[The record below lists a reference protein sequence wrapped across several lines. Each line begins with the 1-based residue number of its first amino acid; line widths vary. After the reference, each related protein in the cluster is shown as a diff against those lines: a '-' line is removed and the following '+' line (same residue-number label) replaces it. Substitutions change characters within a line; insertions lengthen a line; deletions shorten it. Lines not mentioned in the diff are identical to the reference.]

1 MKRLALSCALLV
13 ATPALAATPT
23 PPPTTQ
29 QGAQLE
35 RVVLLARHGIRS
47 PTKPPQ
53 TLQTQT
59 GHVWAQWPV
68 APGELTDH
76 GKQALAQMVGLVRQH
91 YTQAG
96 LLPPTTCPTPGSIA
110 IWADAK
116 DHRTRESG
124 GIWAEHL
131 APACGLRAQ
140 ALPDGQE
147 DPIFAGPA
155 DPLNAQDQSAITHEF
170 EQRAR
175 TMPPTV
181 ATSLN
186 TLQAVLAPT
195 ACTTDTP
202 HCLSANMATLAWKKG
217 KPHLEGGIATGG
229 TAAENLLLEYTQG
242 MPEQAEP
249 FGGHAP
255 ASLIGQVFALHTEES
270 WLLRRLPT
278 LAARKGAPMAQAVQN
293 ALAGKPVAGVPAVTE
308 QTKLFVLSGHDTNL
322 DILATLYGLDWSFT
336 DQPDPTAPD
345 TTLAFELWRTASGP
359 HIVVRLFHQ
368 GLEALRTLATPDPAL
383 DSQVIA
389 SGPSLQALRPSRAH

>member
-1 MKRLALSCALLV
+1 MRHLAFFCTLLV

-23 PPPTTQ
+23 PPPATQ

-59 GHVWAQWPV
+59 GHIWAQWPV

-76 GKQALAQMVGLVRQH
+76 GKQALTQMVELVRQH

-96 LLPPTTCPTPGSIA
+96 LLHPTTCPTPGSIA

-124 GIWAEHL
+124 SLWAEHL
-131 APACGLRAQ
+131 APTCGLHAQ

-147 DPIFAGPA
+147 DPIFAGPP
-155 DPLNAQDQSAITHEF
+155 DPLNAPDQRAITREF
-170 EQRAR
+170 DQRAHAI
-175 TMPPTV
+175 PPSV
-181 ATSLN
+181 GAGMN

-229 TAAENLLLEYTQG
+229 TAAENLLLEYAQG

-249 FGGHAP
+249 FDGHAP
-255 ASLIGQVFALHTEES
+255 ATLIGQVFPLHTEES
-270 WLLRRLPT
+270 WLVRRLLT

-322 DILATLYGLDWSFT
+322 DILATLYRLDWSFA

-389 SGPSLQALRPSRAH
+389 SGPSLQALRPASAH